1 MAGKVVLF
9 GATGYTGSLV
19 ARTLVARGERP
30 LLLGRDLARLR
41 ALAEELGGLEWAR
54 AEIGAPDTIR
64 SALAPGDALISTV
77 GPYTRYGEAAVVSA
91 IDAGAHYFDCSSDAT
106 FTRRMLAE
114 WDARARVSGSV
125 LASSMG
131 AFSSTT
137 NLAGTIAL
145 TQAGHAARSIEL
157 AFFMVG
163 IATQSRGSAITA
175 EAAKDERNFEYFDGT
190 LRDTGL
196 CPGPSFSIDGVPAHT
211 ITLSSTDHIVLPRL
225 HPQLRRV
232 FWGAGIF
239 GRVGG
244 VIDPGPDAAQRELF
258 TSRVAARALDETG
271 KTLAE
276 VCFVGPCGYDIT
288 ASMLAWAATK
298 AAREGFKSGG
308 WLGPLGAFGQP
319 ALTQGLREAG
329 YGQI

>member
-1 MAGKVVLF
+1 MTGDVVLF
-9 GATGYTGSLV
+9 GATGYTGGLV
-19 ARTLVARGERP
+19 ARTLVARGVRP
-30 LLLGRDLARLR
+30 LLLGRNPGKLR
-41 ALAEELGGLEWAR
+41 TLSTELGGLEWAS
-54 AEIGAPDTIR
+54 AEIDAPATIR
-64 SALAPGDALISTV
+64 AVLARGDALISTV
-77 GPYTRYGEAAVVSA
+77 GPYTRYGEAAVEAA

-106 FTRRMLAE
+106 FTRRMLGE

-125 LASSMG
+125 LVSSMG

-145 TQAGHAARSIEL
+145 AQAGPAARSIEL

-163 IATQSRGSAITA
+163 LATQSRGSVITA
-175 EAAKDERNFEYFDGT
+175 EAAKDERNFEYVDGE
-190 LRDTGL
+190 LRDAGL
-196 CPGPSFSIDGVPAHT
+196 GPGPVFSIDGAPART

-225 HPQLRRV
+225 YPQLRRV
-232 FWGAGIF
+232 YWGAGIF
-239 GRVGG
+239 GEIGG
-244 VIDPGPDAAQRELF
+244 VVDPGPDAAQREKF
-258 TSRVAARALDETG
+258 TSRVAARALDGAG

-276 VCFVGPCGYDIT
+276 VWFVGPCGYDIT
-288 ASMLAWAATK
+288 ASMLAWAATQ
-298 AAREGFKSGG
+298 AARDGFESGG